1 MYKIFNNI
9 ACALHVCREIRDPRG
24 VKLVVDVI
32 RYDPPCIK
40 KALLFACGNALV
52 CETVEDARKAA
63 FGLSERHK
71 VRTYAR
77 TLLSWCVYEYGSC
90 RLYEYGNRPAALCT
104 VRVHFL

>member
-1 MYKIFNNI
+1 MSVHIIGHPFVIVNNI
-9 ACALHVCREIRDPRG
+9 CSVLRTRPVLIMCREIRDPRG

-77 TLLSWCVYEYGSC
+77 TY
-90 RLYEYGNRPAALCT
+90 AAVVVC
-104 VRVHFL
+104 VRVWELSFL